1 MSADVARKKMKDIV
15 EVLIEFESKHSDEDV
30 EKILEAKAAACEGGM
45 SDKEKKAVGWMNQQD
60 RENPK

>member
-30 EKILEAKAAACEGGM
+30 ENILEAK
-45 SDKEKKAVGWMNQQD
+45 S
-60 RENPK
+60 PHLYL